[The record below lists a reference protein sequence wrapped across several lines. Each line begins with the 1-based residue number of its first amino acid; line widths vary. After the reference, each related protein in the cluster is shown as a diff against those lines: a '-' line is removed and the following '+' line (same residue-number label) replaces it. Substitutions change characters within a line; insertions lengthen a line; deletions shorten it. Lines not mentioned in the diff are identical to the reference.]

1 MGPPPRFVALV
12 AAAASAGG
20 AVAPFGP
27 FAVAEDVLIVVQLH
41 LVEVGLHDPIGEEL
55 FFVGAHRVAAATGDG
70 GGGEQETNK
79 RDCFFQKNTANP
91 PEYSWRFSVEFAVNS
106 V

>member
-1 MGPPPRFVALV
+1 MWLPAPFSI

-20 AVAPFGP
+20 AVTTFGA
-27 FAVAEDVLIVVQLH
+27 FAVTEDVLVVGALH
-41 LVEVGLHDPIGEEL
+41 LVGVGLHDA
-55 FFVGAHRVAAATGDG
+55 VGQVLLLVGTHRVPPAAAQARG
-70 GGGEQETNK
+70 GQPETNN
-79 RDCFFQKNTANP
+79 RDCRFQKNTANP